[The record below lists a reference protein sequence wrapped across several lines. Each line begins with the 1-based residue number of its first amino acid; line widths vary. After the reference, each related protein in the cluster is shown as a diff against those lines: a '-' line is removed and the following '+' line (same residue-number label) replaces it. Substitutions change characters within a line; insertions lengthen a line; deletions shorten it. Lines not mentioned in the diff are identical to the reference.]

1 MPNKY
6 NAVRVRQDG
15 HTFDSKAEHRRY
27 CELRLLERAGAITD
41 LVVHP
46 RFDLLPAT
54 AWNGKRYPAV
64 RFTPD
69 FQYREDGRMV
79 VEDVKG
85 GKATQTRDFKLRLRL
100 WIMDHPETEWE
111 FRIVEA

>member
-6 NAVRVRQDG
+6 HAVKVKRDG
-15 HTFDSKAEHRRY
+15 HTFDSKAEDRRY
-27 CELRLLERAGAITD
+27 CELRLLERAGEITD

-46 RFDLLPAT
+46 SFLLLPAT
-54 AWNGKRYPAV
+54 TWNGKRYPSV
-64 RFTPD
+64 KFTPD
-69 FQYREDGRMV
+69 FQYQENGRTV
-79 VEDVKG
+79 IEDVKG

-100 WIMDHPETEWE
+100 WIMDHSENEWE